1 MKFLIPIKNNKY
13 FKIVSKALKTG
24 LEKQGQVAEI
34 ILRDELSKKEECIK
48 EYDFV
53 FVFTITGDW
62 IRDLAIKYGKPY
74 IYMDKGYC
82 RNARLRNP
90 EAFIR
95 FSPNSW
101 QPLKHLDKFSDRD
114 DRWEELLK
122 IPIRK
127 WYGKDG
133 KISKVETLEPKPHFE
148 EEGEYILFA
157 GSSAKYH
164 LYMGIEEPTT
174 YTKNIVKEIRQFT
187 DRPIIYRPKPS
198 WNAKQEVEGTIF
210 LGDNK
215 IKYHELLKK
224 DLHCVITHTS
234 NAALEANF
242 YGIPTIV
249 LGEAIAKP
257 VSSTKL
263 DEINNIYRPTLEEKH
278 SLGRSLS
285 YFQYRIE
292 EVKDGVM
299 FDNLKGIFEEEL
311 NGS

>member
-24 LEKQGQVAEI
+24 LEKQGQIAEI
-34 ILRDELSKKEECIK
+34 IFRDDLSKKEECIK

-82 RNARLRNP
+82 RNARLKKP

-133 KISKVETLEPKPHFE
+133 KVSKVETLEPKPHFK

-174 YTKNIVKEIRQFT
+174 YTKNIVKEIRKFT

-210 LGDNK
+210 LGDSK

-257 VSSTKL
+257 VSSKKL

-292 EVKDGVM
+292 EVEDGVM

>member
-13 FKIVSKALKTG
+13 FKIVSKALKAG

-34 ILRDELSKKEECIK
+34 ILRNDLSKKEECIK

-82 RNARLRNP
+82 RNARLKKP

-127 WYGKDG
+127 WYEKDG
-133 KISKVETLEPKPHFE
+133 KVSKVETLEPKPHFK

-174 YTKNIVKEIRQFT
+174 YTKNIVKEIRQLT

-224 DLHCVITHTS
+224 DLYCVITHTS

-263 DEINNIYRPTLEEKH
+263 DGINNIYRPTLEEKH

-292 EVKDGVM
+292 EVEDGVM

>member
-1 MKFLIPIKNNKY
+1 
-13 FKIVSKALKTG
+13 
-24 LEKQGQVAEI
+24 
-34 ILRDELSKKEECIK
+34 
-48 EYDFV
+48 
-53 FVFTITGDW
+53 
-62 IRDLAIKYGKPY
+62 
-74 IYMDKGYC
+74 
-82 RNARLRNP
+82 
-90 EAFIR
+90 
-95 FSPNSW
+95 
-101 QPLKHLDKFSDRD
+101 
-114 DRWEELLK
+114 
-122 IPIRK
+122 
-127 WYGKDG
+127 
-133 KISKVETLEPKPHFE
+133 
-148 EEGEYILFA
+148 
-157 GSSAKYH
+157 
-164 LYMGIEEPTT
+164 MGIEEPTT
-174 YTKNIVKEIRQFT
+174 YTKNIVKEIGQFT

-224 DLHCVITHTS
+224 DLYCVITHTS

>member
-13 FKIVSKALKTG
+13 FRIVSKALKTG
-24 LEKQGQVAEI
+24 LEKQGQIAEI
-34 ILRDELSKKEECIK
+34 IFRDDLSKREECIK

-82 RNARLRNP
+82 RNARLKKP

-133 KISKVETLEPKPHFE
+133 KVSKVETLEPKPHFK

-257 VSSTKL
+257 VSSKKL

-285 YFQYRIE
+285 YFQYKIE
-292 EVKDGVM
+292 EVEGGVM

>member
-13 FKIVSKALKTG
+13 FKIVSKALKAG

-34 ILRDELSKKEECIK
+34 ILRNDLSKKEECIK

-82 RNARLRNP
+82 RNARLKKP

-133 KISKVETLEPKPHFE
+133 KVSKVETLEPKPHFK

-174 YTKNIVKEIRQFT
+174 YTKNIVKEIRQLT

-224 DLHCVITHTS
+224 DLYCVITHTS

-278 SLGRSLS
+278 SSGRSLS

-292 EVKDGVM
+292 EVEDGVM

>member
-13 FKIVSKALKTG
+13 FKIVSKALKAG

-34 ILRDELSKKEECIK
+34 ILRNDLSKKEECIK

-82 RNARLRNP
+82 RNARLKKP

-133 KISKVETLEPKPHFE
+133 KVSKVETL
-148 EEGEYILFA
+148 
-157 GSSAKYH
+157 
-164 LYMGIEEPTT
+164 
-174 YTKNIVKEIRQFT
+174 
-187 DRPIIYRPKPS
+187 
-198 WNAKQEVEGTIF
+198 
-210 LGDNK
+210 
-215 IKYHELLKK
+215 
-224 DLHCVITHTS
+224 
-234 NAALEANF
+234 
-242 YGIPTIV
+242 
-249 LGEAIAKP
+249 
-257 VSSTKL
+257 
-263 DEINNIYRPTLEEKH
+263 
-278 SLGRSLS
+278 
-285 YFQYRIE
+285 
-292 EVKDGVM
+292 
-299 FDNLKGIFEEEL
+299 
-311 NGS
+311 